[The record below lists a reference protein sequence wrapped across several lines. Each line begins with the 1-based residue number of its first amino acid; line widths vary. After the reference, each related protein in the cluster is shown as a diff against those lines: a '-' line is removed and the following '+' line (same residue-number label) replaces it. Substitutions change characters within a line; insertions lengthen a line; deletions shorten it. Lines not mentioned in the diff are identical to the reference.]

1 MTIKRLVHV
10 SFLSP
15 KYAAGTKA
23 VVMRVMKKGDDR
35 DPDAHFTAPT
45 YRDALSMSVMAIYRQ
60 LTLVSNNRPRTTVII
75 FSNAVLGP
83 QDEARS

>member
-1 MTIKRLVHV
+1 
-10 SFLSP
+10 
-15 KYAAGTKA
+15 
-23 VVMRVMKKGDDR
+23 MKKEMIAIQMR
-35 DPDAHFTAPT
+35 TLPAPT